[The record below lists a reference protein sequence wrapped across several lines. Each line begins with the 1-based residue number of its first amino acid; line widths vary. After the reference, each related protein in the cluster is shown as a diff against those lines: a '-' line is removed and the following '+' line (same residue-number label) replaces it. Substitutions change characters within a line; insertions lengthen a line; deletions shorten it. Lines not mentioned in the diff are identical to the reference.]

1 MVQLQLLNE
10 LYIFPI
16 QMRGPFPELF
26 ISHNGMVKRAEKHL
40 HILTNR
46 TKKASAKAPVN
57 ERQDVNVQYG
67 IRMENMYEYTINFF
81 I

>member
-1 MVQLQLLNE
+1 
-10 LYIFPI
+10 
-16 QMRGPFPELF
+16 
-26 ISHNGMVKRAEKHL
+26 MVKRAEKHL